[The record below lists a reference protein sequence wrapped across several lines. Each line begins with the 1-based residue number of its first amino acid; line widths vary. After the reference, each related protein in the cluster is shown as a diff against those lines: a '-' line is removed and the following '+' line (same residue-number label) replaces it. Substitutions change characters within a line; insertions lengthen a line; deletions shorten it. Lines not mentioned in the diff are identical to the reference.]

1 MFNLLLKPIKLLFLI
16 FEKKIERIIQ
26 QTSNLEKITNEIKLN
41 QGLILSNQNLLFKK
55 EIIIEN
61 IQLSEFKVFSQWGD
75 DGIINFLINYIDI
88 SNKQF
93 IEFGVED
100 YKECNTR
107 LLLNM
112 YNWSGLVIDGSES
125 NIKEIRK
132 SDYYWKFN
140 LKCTC
145 KFVNAENINQII
157 EENEFSGEIGL
168 LHIDIDG
175 NDYWLWKSINI
186 VNPIIVIIEYNS
198 VFGVNRPITIP
209 YDSEFDRTRAHFS
222 NLYFGS
228 SLLSLCD
235 LAKEKGY
242 SFIGSNSNGN
252 NAYFIRNDKL
262 KKLKK
267 IECFE
272 GYVESKF
279 RESRD
284 LNGTL
289 TFKSGSNRLKEIE
302 GMKVYNTRT
311 KLIEVL

>member
-1 MFNLLLKPIKLLFLI
+1 MGVFFIVVV
-16 FEKKIERIIQ
+16 
-26 QTSNLEKITNEIKLN
+26 
-41 QGLILSNQNLLFKK
+41 ILSNIHN
-55 EIIIEN
+55 
-61 IQLSEFKVFSQWGD
+61 SEFKVFSQWGD
-75 DGIINFLINYIDI
+75 DGIINFLVNYLDI

-93 IEFGVED
+93 IEFGVEN
-100 YKECNTR
+100 YRECNTR

-112 YNWSGLVIDGSES
+112 YNWSGLVIDGSEN
-125 NIKEIRK
+125 NINEIRN
-132 SDYYWKFN
+132 SDYYWKFD
-140 LKCTC
+140 LKCIC
-145 KFVNAENINQII
+145 KFVNIENINQIF

-175 NDYWLWKSINI
+175 NDYWLWKSINT
-186 VNPIIVIIEYNS
+186 VNPIIVIVEYNS

-209 YDSEFDRTRAHFS
+209 YDSEFERTRVHFS

-228 SLLSLCD
+228 PLLALCD
-235 LAKEKGY
+235 LAEEKGY

-262 KKLKK
+262 KSLKK
-267 IECFE
+267 IECYE

-289 TFKSGSNRLKEIE
+289 TFKCGANRLKEIE

-311 KLIEVL
+311 KLIEAL